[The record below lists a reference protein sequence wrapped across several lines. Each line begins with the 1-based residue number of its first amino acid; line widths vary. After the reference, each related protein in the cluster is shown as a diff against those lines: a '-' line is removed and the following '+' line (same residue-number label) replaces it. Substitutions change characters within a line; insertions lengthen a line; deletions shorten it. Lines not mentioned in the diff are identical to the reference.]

1 MSSSCE
7 PSNSD
12 KTSTRKSPTASA
24 KCPSCDLFLSSPP
37 PAALYLFFV
46 LTPYLFYETSGATY
60 QRTRDLSALRN
71 ALLEQVRLPDSYADV
86 QSVLGPGYRKS
97 EDELKQYI
105 QSRVDV
111 GKDLEHFGG
120 DFGNSASDFVVEYAS
135 NYRVKYTLI
144 FREGF
149 LVNYDAKKYQP
160 PPENSSGTIVS
171 LSD

>member
-1 MSSSCE
+1 M
-7 PSNSD
+7 
-12 KTSTRKSPTASA
+12 R
-24 KCPSCDLFLSSPP
+24 
-37 PAALYLFFV
+37 
-46 LTPYLFYETSGATY
+46 
-60 QRTRDLSALRN
+60 
-71 ALLEQVRLPDSYADV
+71 DSYADV